1 MAEQLRFKVSSALK
15 NIIGSDLISDDFIAV
30 FELVKNAYDAHAT
43 RVEVCFV
50 DLYTE
55 NSKII
60 IKDNG
65 KGMNYDDLINKWLFV
80 AYSAKKDGTEENN
93 YDYRNRIKVKRAY
106 AGAKGIGRFSCDRL
120 GHELYL
126 ETIKDEPNAKVE
138 SLLTEWDK
146 FEGDLKDEFV
156 NISVLHETID
166 RSNFNISVGT
176 VLEISN
182 LKSEWSRD
190 KILKLKGA
198 LAKLI
203 NPNTKNSND
212 VFEIWIKA
220 ESELNDDDNVK
231 QKGNKKGLSREAIYK
246 DVVNGRI
253 ENLIFEE
260 LDLKTTKIVS
270 EVSINNTSEITTS
283 LYEGGKLV
291 YRVKEFNP
299 MNLLHD
305 VDFTIYYLNRSA
317 KVTFNK
323 RMGIPPVEY
332 GHIFVYKNG
341 LRVFPYGER
350 GEDPLKMDNR
360 KAQGQN
366 RNLGTRE
373 VIGYINI
380 LNSNDDLNET
390 SSRGDGL
397 KKTETYFE
405 LYKWFYVTLKRL
417 ERYIIDVSDWGK
429 DLSEDDY
436 INLNENDRIVALQKI
451 VSKLTKLKSFISIEY
466 APDLFQILD
475 KKQDN
480 SARSVLSEIKEN
492 LIKENFNKDEVL
504 KGIRKA
510 ESKINELEKRT
521 DYAEDEAIDTLI
533 KNEKLEQKLDDKTN
547 QVLFLQAVDN
557 QDINRIVK
565 YHHDIG
571 VHASTVNNWLSRI
584 AKEIEKNTLSEDK
597 LKKFIEAVSRANN
610 KILSI
615 SRFATKANF
624 NLSGQELKDTD
635 LISFI
640 EQYSDNVLKEFYPDV
655 RVHFNNNSKSRLVKP
670 FKPLEISLLLDNI
683 VDNSIKANANNVFI
697 EVIDVDENTIELR
710 IIDDGKGLSN
720 KIEDPNSIFE
730 KGVTTTSGSGLGLYN
745 VANTISTELNG
756 KIAVNSKIKKGFELN
771 IQLKK

>member
-429 DLSEDDY
+429 DLSEDNY

-492 LIKENFNKDEVL
+492 LIKENFNKDQVL

>member
-43 RVEVCFV
+43 KVEVCFV

-55 NSKII
+55 NAKII

-93 YDYRNRIKVKRAY
+93 YDYRSKIKVKRAY

-146 FEGDLKDEFV
+146 FEGNLKDEFV
-156 NISVLHETID
+156 NISVLHETIV
-166 RSNFNISVGT
+166 RSNYGISVGT

-182 LKSEWSRD
+182 LKSDWSRD
-190 KILKLKGA
+190 KILKLKRA

-220 ESELNDDDNVK
+220 DSELYDDENAK

-270 EVSINNTSEITTS
+270 EVSINNISEITTT

-291 YRVKEFNP
+291 YSVKETNP
-299 MNLLHD
+299 MGLLHD

-317 KVTFNK
+317 KMTFSK
-323 RMGIPPVEY
+323 RMGIQPVEY

-380 LNSNDDLNET
+380 INSNDDLNET

-429 DLSEDDY
+429 DLSDDDY
-436 INLNENDRIVALQKI
+436 INLSENDRIDALQRI
-451 VSKLTKLKSFISIEY
+451 VSKLTKSKNFISIEY
-466 APDLFQILD
+466 APDLFQILEQ
-475 KKQDN
+475 KQNN
-480 SARSVLSEIKEN
+480 SARSFLSQIKDS
-492 LIKENFNKDEVL
+492 LIKEDFNKEDIL

-510 ESKINELEKRT
+510 ETKINELEKRT
-521 DYAEDEAIDTLI
+521 DDAEDEAIDTLI

-557 QDINRIVK
+557 QDINRIVR

-571 VHASTVNNWLSRI
+571 VHASTINNWLSRI
-584 AKEIEKNTLSEDK
+584 AKEIEKKTITEDK

-624 NLSGQELKDTD
+624 NLSGQELRDTD

-640 EQYSDNVLKEFYPDV
+640 EQYSDNVLKEFYPDI
-655 RVHFNNNSKSRLVKP
+655 RVHFNNNAKSHLVKP

-697 EVIDVDENTIELR
+697 ETIDVDEDTIGLR
-710 IIDDGKGLSN
+710 IVDDGKGLSN
-720 KIEDPNSIFE
+720 KIENPNSIFE

-745 VANTISTELNG
+745 VANTISLELNG

-771 IQLKK
+771 ILLKK